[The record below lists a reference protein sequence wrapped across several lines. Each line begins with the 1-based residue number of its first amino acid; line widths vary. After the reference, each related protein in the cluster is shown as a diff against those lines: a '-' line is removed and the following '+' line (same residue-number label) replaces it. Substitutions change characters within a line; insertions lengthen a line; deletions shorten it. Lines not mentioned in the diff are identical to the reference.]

1 MCIDIVHKKINKGI
15 KQMSRG
21 QASLEFMLTYSWSI
35 MIVLSVLGL
44 FVYFGVM
51 QPESLLTESCVA
63 GIGFA
68 CKGSSLT
75 DSQVQFSLT
84 NGIGSTL
91 NLDTS
96 NIVIPQNCAD
106 IYLCDFGDT
115 TCTDTSKSIVETA
128 DFTVVA
134 NCVNEKYFRGDFI
147 FSFNNINS
155 GLPTV
160 VTVTISGAPGK

>member
-1 MCIDIVHKKINKGI
+1 
-15 KQMSRG
+15 MSKG
-21 QASLEFMLTYSWSI
+21 QAATEFMLTYSWSI
-35 MIVLSVLGL
+35 MIVLTMMGL
-44 FVYFGVM
+44 IVYFGVM
-51 QPESLLTESCVA
+51 QPESFLTESCVA

-75 DSQVQFSLT
+75 DSQIQFSLT

-91 NLDTS
+91 VLNTT
-96 NIVIPQNCAD
+96 NIVIPQNCTD

-115 TCTDTSKSIVETA
+115 TCTDTSKSIPETA

-134 NCVNEKYFRGDFI
+134 NCDNEKYFKGDFV
-147 FSFNNINS
+147 FHFNNINS

-160 VTVTISGAPGK
+160 VTVTISGSTN